1 MKSKLVY
8 IAVTIGAVLL
18 ILLVITGIRSNSS
31 KDQTTDMKNSSFAS
45 KDKKAGG
52 AYAAVKMLPS
62 LFGNRP
68 VQILTKPFTRS
79 YDKDDELKHTSNV
92 YILVADE
99 LFATEQD
106 VEDMLSYAM
115 NGNELFIAVNKPDP
129 VLAKKLDLKVV
140 DGENFQDEQNKA
152 VQSYYDPRVEVNAYS
167 GTRVPFNASYRYNG
181 MVSGS
186 YFSGMDSTFTTVLG
200 SNYKG
205 KPNFVRIEYG
215 RGRIFLLLNPYTFTN
230 YFVLH
235 NNNNEALAHQ
245 LSYMDQVAANIYWD
259 DYYSAQ
265 HSARSGAF
273 TEWQVLMRYPAM
285 RWALWLIVLLMLLY
299 VIFESKRRQ
308 RIIPDK
314 PALANT
320 SLEFVD
326 ALGQLYYQ
334 QHDNYN
340 LAHKMILH
348 LLEYIRNRYYINTN
362 ALNEQ
367 FVETLSRKASL
378 PDSDIRE
385 LLGMIDHIQQAGYV
399 SDEYLREF
407 YKRIQLFYLNT
418 K

>member
-8 IAVTIGAVLL
+8 IAVSIGVILL
-18 ILLVITGIRSNSS
+18 ILLVITGLRSNSS
-31 KDQTTDMKNSSFAS
+31 KDQTTDMKHSSFAS

-79 YDKDDELKHTSNV
+79 YDKDDELKRTGNV

-106 VEDMLSYAM
+106 VADMLSYAM

-129 VLAKKLDLKVV
+129 VLAKKLELKVV
-140 DGENFQDEQNKA
+140 DGENHQDEA
-152 VQSYYDPRVEVNAYS
+152 SVSVQSYHDMS
-167 GTRVPFNASYRYNG
+167 IPFVASFRYNG

-186 YFSGMDSTFTTVLG
+186 YFSGMDSSFTTVLG
-200 SNYKG
+200 TNYKG

-245 LSYMDQVAANIYWD
+245 LSYMDQVAANVYWD
-259 DYYSAQ
+259 DYYPAQ

-285 RWALWLIVLLMLLY
+285 RWALWLTVLLMLLY

-314 PALANT
+314 PMLANT

-362 ALNEQ
+362 VLNDQ
-367 FVETLSRKASL
+367 FVEALSRKASM

-385 LLGMIDHIQQAGYV
+385 LLGMIDHIQQAGTL
-399 SDEYLREF
+399 SDEYLRDF
-407 YKRIQLFYLNT
+407 YKCIQLFYLNT